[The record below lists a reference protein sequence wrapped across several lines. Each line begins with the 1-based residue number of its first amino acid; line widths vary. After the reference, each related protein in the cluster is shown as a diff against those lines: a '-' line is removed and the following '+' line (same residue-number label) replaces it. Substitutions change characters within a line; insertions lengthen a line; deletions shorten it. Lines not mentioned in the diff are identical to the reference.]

1 MDDLTKD
8 ALQALDMGRHPIGR
22 ASRSSPGTTR
32 RPFFFQAAVTELEL
46 VRYLQASRDV
56 VQFQLRIREVLQRV
70 SSNVDFGHQ
79 GLNFV
84 SDVLDIFGTYPRAFI
99 EEYGHE
105 GFQQDDLMLKHA
117 RSAGRDRNHL
127 FQHEIDRHVEEASFK
142 TDLLVQNREL
152 GKLMRGHG
160 IANACALYIEQPDSE
175 YKSMFAVSV
184 KGCGLAQFEVLI
196 EKHFT
201 YLQMLGGAIDTVGRN
216 KFRSHFHNP
225 KSAAIALSPRP
236 LLLLSVLQKDLT
248 LNEAAEVLGI
258 SISTANQHIAAAK
271 KAFGTHTTHGTI
283 IAALNEGLLDE
294 V

>member
-22 ASRSSPGTTR
+22 SSRSSCGSTR

-46 VRYLQASRDV
+46 LRYLQASRDV

-70 SSNVDFGHQ
+70 DNDLSFGHNS
-79 GLNFV
+79 LNFA
-84 SDVLDIFGTYPRAFI
+84 SDVLDNFGTYPKAFFD
-99 EEYGHE
+99 EYARE

-117 RSAGRDRNHL
+117 RSVVRDRDHL
-127 FQHEIDRHVEEASFK
+127 FQHDINQHVEAAPFR

-152 GKLMRGHG
+152 AKLLRTHD
-160 IANACALYIEQPDSE
+160 IADACAIYIEPPDTDI
-175 YKSMFAVSV
+175 KSMLSISV
-184 KGCGLAQFEVLI
+184 KSCNVPRFEALI
-196 EKHFT
+196 NKNFT
-201 YLQMLGGAIDTVGRN
+201 YLQTLGGLIDTVGRS

-225 KSAAIALSPRP
+225 KSSIIALSPRP
-236 LLLLSVLQKDLT
+236 LRLLAVLQKDLT

-283 IAALNEGLLDE
+283 IAALNEGLLDDG
-294 V
+294 